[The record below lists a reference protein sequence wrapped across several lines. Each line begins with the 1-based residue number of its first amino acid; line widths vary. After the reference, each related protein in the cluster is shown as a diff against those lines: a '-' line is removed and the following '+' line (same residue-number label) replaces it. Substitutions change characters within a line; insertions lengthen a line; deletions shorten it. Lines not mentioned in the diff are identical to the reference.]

1 MTSEQENKALW
12 QQSVGQDA
20 ELLWDEMA
28 LHQAPPP
35 RVQFESAASHTW
47 WRRGAVAA
55 ALLALL
61 LGGWTMQLQD
71 QLESTRADYIAALL
85 RVDSSAA
92 QLTALSMLRE
102 QPMTGVLTEQ
112 VTEVVLTSRDP
123 NVQLAAID
131 ALLAQHVLADEDLES
146 KVLAQIKHNQGFIR
160 TSVRARDTR
169 I

>member
-1 MTSEQENKALW
+1 
-12 QQSVGQDA
+12 
-20 ELLWDEMA
+20 MA
-28 LHQAPPP
+28 
-35 RVQFESAASHTW
+35 
-47 WRRGAVAA
+47 AV
-55 ALLALL
+55 LLALL

-71 QLESTRADYIAALL
+71 ELKSTRADYIGALL

-102 QPMTGVLTEQ
+102 QPLTGVLTEQ
-112 VTEVVLTSRDP
+112 VTQVVLTSRDP

-131 ALLAQHVLADEDLES
+131 TLLAQHALADEDLES